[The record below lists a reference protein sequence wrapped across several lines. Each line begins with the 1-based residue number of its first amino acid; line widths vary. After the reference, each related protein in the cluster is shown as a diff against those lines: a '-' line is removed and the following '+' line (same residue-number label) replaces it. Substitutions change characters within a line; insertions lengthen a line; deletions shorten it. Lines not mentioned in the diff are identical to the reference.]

1 MITVVSW
8 INNILFFFS
17 QCVRPTVVTHIKRGR
32 EREREREKK
41 KKNGKRKN
49 HAYNQQISF
58 CVTYLNTDQKY
69 LQSDDVTDLH
79 VGEIEQ
85 LYSGVLRVS

>member
-17 QCVRPTVVTHIKRGR
+17 QCVRPTVVTHIKR

-41 KKNGKRKN
+41 KEKEWEKKEPCI
-49 HAYNQQISF
+49 QS
-58 CVTYLNTDQKY
+58 TDII
-69 LQSDDVTDLH
+69 LCDLSKH
-79 VGEIEQ
+79 RSKIPAV
-85 LYSGVLRVS
+85 RRRDRFARW